1 MDQEPAL
8 CTRPVVV
15 ILGHSASDVV
25 TPEREAERIDAVTV
39 DRSFVDLNRKATER
53 MRRLASRLSDE
64 DLRTPVGPD
73 WTVAI
78 VFAHLAFT
86 ERRARYVLDA
96 TEHERTFVNPDYN
109 IFVNDVALPFMAAMP
124 PREAADL
131 AIATAEAM
139 DQKLE
144 AYPADL
150 LELVHA
156 GYPRFVFRSHHRNE
170 HLDEAEAALKAAG
183 KG

>member
-1 MDQEPAL
+1 M
-8 CTRPVVV
+8 T
-15 ILGHSASDVV
+15 I
-25 TPEREAERIDAVTV
+25 

-53 MRRLASRLSDE
+53 IRRLAKRLSDE
-64 DLRTPVGPD
+64 DMKTPVGPD

-96 TEHERTFVNPDYN
+96 TEREGKFVNPDYD
-109 IFVNDVALPFMAAMP
+109 IFVNDIALPFMAAMP
-124 PREAADL
+124 GREAADL
-131 AIATAEAM
+131 AIATAGAM

-144 AYPADL
+144 AYPAGL

-156 GYPRFVFRSHHRNE
+156 GYPRFVFRAHHRNE
-170 HLDEAEAALKAAG
+170 HLDAAEAALKAAG
-183 KG
+183 QG

>member
-1 MDQEPAL
+1 M
-8 CTRPVVV
+8 
-15 ILGHSASDVV
+15 
-25 TPEREAERIDAVTV
+25 TV

-53 MRRLASRLSDE
+53 MRRLAKRLSDE
-64 DLRTPVGPD
+64 DMKTRVGPD

-96 TEHERTFVNPDYN
+96 TEREGKFVNPDYH
-109 IFVNDVALPFMAAMP
+109 IFVNDVALPFLAAMP

-139 DQKLE
+139 DKKLE
-144 AYPADL
+144 AYPAEL
-150 LELVHA
+150 LELVHE
-156 GYPRFVFRSHHRNE
+156 GYPRSVFRERHRNE

>member
-1 MDQEPAL
+1 M
-8 CTRPVVV
+8 
-15 ILGHSASDVV
+15 
-25 TPEREAERIDAVTV
+25 TV
-39 DRSFVDLNRKATER
+39 DRSFVELNRKATER
-53 MRRLASRLSDE
+53 MRRLANRLSDE
-64 DLRTPVGPD
+64 DMQTPVGPD

-78 VFAHLAFT
+78 LFAHLAFT

-96 TEHERTFVNPDYN
+96 TEREGKFVNPDYN
-109 IFVNDVALPFMAAMP
+109 IFVNDVALPFLAAMP
-124 PREAADL
+124 AREASNL

-139 DQKLE
+139 DAKLE
-144 AYPADL
+144 AYPANL

-156 GYPRFVFRSHHRNE
+156 GYPRFVFRAQHRNE